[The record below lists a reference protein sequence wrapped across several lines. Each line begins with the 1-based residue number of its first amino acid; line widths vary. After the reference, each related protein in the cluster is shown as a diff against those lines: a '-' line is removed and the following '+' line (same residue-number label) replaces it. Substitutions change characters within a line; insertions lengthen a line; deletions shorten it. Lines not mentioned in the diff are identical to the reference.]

1 MCPLNNNSKKCG
13 RVVKWQ
19 EIERRKMKK
28 SVSWGIKRKRQSYKF
43 SDYLP
48 LVLIYFYFIFCFLF
62 FVGGGGGGEGS
73 QYKSYSMSS
82 NCKKNIPES
91 YIMTKFT
98 FCYLFL
104 VCFSDYLPLVLAFF
118 LFFLGGGGWFV
129 MGGVGNSAQ
138 IQFCVPQHKRISQKM
153 IM

>member
-62 FVGGGGGGEGS
+62 FVGGGGGWREVS
-73 QYKSYSMSS
+73 TNPILCPQTV
-82 NCKKNIPES
+82 KKI
-91 YIMTKFT
+91 F
-98 FCYLFL
+98 
-104 VCFSDYLPLVLAFF
+104 
-118 LFFLGGGGWFV
+118 
-129 MGGVGNSAQ
+129 
-138 IQFCVPQHKRISQKM
+138 QKV
-153 IM
+153 IL